1 MEEYRNEAKKR
12 YYEKQRLEE
21 EEKQYIE
28 TEKQRIADEKYR
40 MEEHHMTHVLHS
52 WDTLHTIFP
61 ISIESIMNLC
71 NLIKEHVI
79 LFQQYQRMEE
89 IQERMVHLI
98 EILNTQ
104 HEVILHSVE
113 DVKRIQDRM
122 TELIHLCNIDVTI
135 ESMDVSQDEFIAHQI
150 QEELF
155 NDIHHQLD
163 PTFDEIYLHD
173 QIEIPIQ
180 IPIQNQYENRNK
192 PICSYTKRIG
202 LTVPELKQIAIV
214 HHLSHKGSKE
224 ELCKRLADADLVTI
238 V

>member
-173 QIEIPIQ
+173 QIQ
-180 IPIQNQYENRNK
+180 IPIQNQYENENRNK